1 MSNTDS
7 SNSHKNNSNAETN
20 YMKLPQARKLLTTY
34 SKLLL
39 IDTAKVFGCNIQI
52 TDSDSKYIKVLVSVN
67 GNPQVYNYIRMEVC
81 ANSDTSTDYNIN
93 TKHFGNF
100 AKLCSDLH
108 TVRNNT
114 SK

>member
-1 MSNTDS
+1 
-7 SNSHKNNSNAETN
+7 
-20 YMKLPQARKLLTTY
+20 MKLPCNIPQTRNTPHNTQQARKLLTTY

-81 ANSDTSTDYNIN
+81 ANSDTSTDYNIS

-108 TVRNNT
+108 IVRSNT